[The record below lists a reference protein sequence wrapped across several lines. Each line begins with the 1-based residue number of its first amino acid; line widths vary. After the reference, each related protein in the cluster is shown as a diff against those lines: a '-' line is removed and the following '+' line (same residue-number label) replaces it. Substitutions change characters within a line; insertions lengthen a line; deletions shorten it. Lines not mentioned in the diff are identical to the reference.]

1 VSDVHASAAVD
12 PRAQLADGVVVGPF
26 AVVGPNVELGEGVEI
41 SAQAHVTGNT
51 KVGARTRI
59 FPFAVV
65 GEQPMDKKFAGETSY
80 VEIGCDNV
88 IREHATVHLGTDKG
102 GGVTRIGDDNLIM
115 NGAHVAHDVQV
126 GNHTI
131 LASFVG
137 CAGHVEVGDYAVLG
151 AYTGVHQFARIG
163 ESVMTAANTMLA
175 QDAPPFAL
183 MAGDRAH
190 LAGINVVGLKRR
202 AFSPEIRRAIKHAY
216 HVLFSSKL
224 PLAEGLDRLHAE
236 GGAVD
241 EVARLMRFLETSERG
256 IAR

>member
-1 VSDVHASAAVD
+1 VPDVHASAVVD
-12 PRAQLADGVVVGPF
+12 PRAQLADDVVVGPF
-26 AVVGPNVELGEGVEI
+26 AVVGPHVVLGPGVEL
-41 SAQAHVTGNT
+41 APHAHVTGRT
-51 KVGARTRI
+51 RIGARTRI

-65 GEQPMDKKFAGETSY
+65 GEEPMDKKFAGEISHL
-80 VEIGCDNV
+80 EIGCDNV
-88 IREHATVHLGTDKG
+88 IREHATLHVGTEKG
-102 GGVTRIGDDNLIM
+102 GGTTRIGDDNLIM

-126 GNHTI
+126 GSHVI
-131 LASFVG
+131 LASFSG

-151 AYTGVHQFARIG
+151 AYTGVHQFARVG

-202 AFSPEIRRAIKHAY
+202 GFSPETRRAIKHAY
-216 HVLFSSKL
+216 HVLFASKL
-224 PLAEGLDRLHAE
+224 PLAEAIPRLREE
-236 GGAVD
+236 GGHVP
-241 EVARLMRFLETSERG
+241 EVARLLRFLETSERG